1 MVVKGINTKRIF
13 FEMVQVL
20 TDDDKNNRFNKYDD
34 WLIKYGRN
42 VVFSI
47 FKIK

>member
-1 MVVKGINTKRIF
+1 
-13 FEMVQVL
+13 MVQVL
-20 TDDDKNNRFNKYDD
+20 TDDDKNNRFNKCDD
-34 WLIKYGRN
+34 WLIEYGRN